1 MSNVVKFM
9 EGRMTIVKNDQDGL
23 MNSISCLLEYCN
35 KCLTRAS
42 YTCQDSR
49 YN

>member
-9 EGRMTIVKNDQDGL
+9 EGRMTIVENDEDGL

-35 KCLTRAS
+35 KCLTRARS
-42 YTCQDSR
+42 PCQDSR
-49 YN
+49 HN